1 MLKSVA
7 VASLVGSTLG
17 EIIHIT
23 PITTFSNIPQPQTKS
38 HHATCPLRVLR
49 DSIRSQCAADVQ
61 GKCVITSSDFPLFI
75 SQQQQQQLSP
85 LFSSGFV
92 SFPPP
97 PPSIGM
103 VSLIDLESMIDEM
116 FSSTLQ
122 IFDEAMSAN
131 RQEEVATERAVK
143 AFEAKLPSFVED
155 IISSS
160 SSSSSSVSS
169 DEREIDNVPPQ
180 EEEEVFESLLGDLM
194 DITSRFQIN
203 SERRRLSESENDPHL
218 EMKDRLARRLT
229 EYVSQT
235 ELFQL
240 PGGGVMRV
248 TSVRQ
253 VNETPKLGFGNV
265 DVDECIYSSYKNGDL
280 SSGCTMAVSSFM
292 DFVNA
297 RRSGLERMVQQAP
310 TQSSL
315 PAPVVPPTQDVSL
328 LQTLS
333 QAHQRLKNEDD
344 SNMKYM
350 VYASILSSM
359 LVVVSMCILAVKS
372 IRLFVAS
379 VAMIAAAIF
388 LGPVYMLAVLA
399 IVFIVDQF
407 FFIDDDDDDEEE
419 DIAAVDF
426 DYAKMEDDYDPV
438 EANGQMD
445 KPRVFIGVPVQVV

>member
-1 MLKSVA
+1 
-7 VASLVGSTLG
+7 
-17 EIIHIT
+17 
-23 PITTFSNIPQPQTKS
+23 
-38 HHATCPLRVLR
+38 
-49 DSIRSQCAADVQ
+49 
-61 GKCVITSSDFPLFI
+61 
-75 SQQQQQQLSP
+75 
-85 LFSSGFV
+85 
-92 SFPPP
+92 
-97 PPSIGM
+97 
-103 VSLIDLESMIDEM
+103 
-116 FSSTLQ
+116 
-122 IFDEAMSAN
+122 
-131 RQEEVATERAVK
+131 
-143 AFEAKLPSFVED
+143 
-155 IISSS
+155 
-160 SSSSSSVSS
+160 
-169 DEREIDNVPPQ
+169 
-180 EEEEVFESLLGDLM
+180 M
-194 DITSRFQIN
+194 DITRRFQIN

-229 EYVSQT
+229 EYVSET

-240 PGGGVMRV
+240 PGDGVMRV

-253 VNETPKLGFGNV
+253 VNETPKLGLGNV
-265 DVDECIYSSYKNGDL
+265 DLDECIYSSYKNGDL

-297 RRSGLERMVQQAP
+297 RRSGLERMAQQAP

-315 PAPVVPPTQDVSL
+315 PAPAVPPTQDVSL

-333 QAHQRLKNEDD
+333 QAHKRLKNEDD

-350 VYASILSSM
+350 VYASILSSI

-372 IRLFVAS
+372 IRLFVAG

-388 LGPVYMLAVLA
+388 LGHVYMLAVLA

-407 FFIDDDDDDEEE
+407 VFIDDDDNDEEE

-426 DYAKMEDDYDPV
+426 DYAKMENDNDPV